1 MARSAENSVAPRLAN
16 YIPNAQGQHI
26 QSQHILGEVN
36 MRRGEFLAVT
46 VVFCCSLCTLLAA
59 STGPDDRPITDP
71 RSVVSSSNSAA
82 RPAPIDDLY
91 YTRSVFAPAWSP
103 NGQQIVFVSDIAGR
117 FNLWKVGASGGWPI
131 QLTQSD
137 DRQYSPVWSPDGKWI
152 VYEQDRA
159 GDELWDLYAV
169 PSDGGEI
176 VNLTNTPAI
185 REQDPHW
192 SHDGRTIA
200 FSYKPKEASQY
211 DIALLDWN
219 TRKVHKLT
227 HEEQPGYFWSVVAWS
242 SDDKTIYAGRVNA
255 PFTDADIY
263 RIDVATGKTE
273 NLTAHQGTVRYL
285 ASSLS
290 PDGRTL
296 LLSSDAKGGYMN
308 IGLLDIATKKVNWVT
323 DLKWEASSG
332 NFSPDGKHY
341 SYIVNQDGVTDAY
354 LVDRATNDAKKVDL
368 PHGLNSFSGG
378 SSEFAPQ
385 SDRLIVSHEA
395 SNQPGDLWVYNLQSG
410 HADQLSFSTVASL
423 RATPLP
429 PSQIVHYKSF
439 DGKIITALLWVP
451 FNLKRD
457 GSNPAIVLP
466 HGGPTGQMVD
476 YWNTDVAALA
486 SRGYICIAPN
496 PRGSTGYGLDFQKA
510 NFQDLGGGDLKDE
523 IAGVDFVKAT
533 GYVDPKKIGIFGG
546 SYGGFMTLMAIGKTP
561 DIWAAAVDEYGIISW
576 STMLK
581 SSDPSLN
588 EYLKALLGDPEKDRK
603 VYEDDSP
610 ITYIRSEKAPLLVLQ
625 GDNDPRVPKEEAQQ
639 VVDILKKEGRV
650 VDVHYYPNEGHGF
663 VKRENQIDSIR
674 RTIAWFDQYL
684 MGKSPAP

>member
-1 MARSAENSVAPRLAN
+1 
-16 YIPNAQGQHI
+16 
-26 QSQHILGEVN
+26 
-36 MRRGEFLAVT
+36 MRIRQLLSLFVI
-46 VVFCCSLCTLLAA
+46 CCGLSTSLAA
-59 STGPDDRPITDP
+59 STGPDDRALTDP
-71 RSVVSSSNSAA
+71 KSVVSTSNSSA

-91 YTRSVFAPAWSP
+91 YTKSVFAPAWSP
-103 NGQQIVFVSDIAGR
+103 DGKQIVFVSDLAGR
-117 FNLWKVGASGGWPI
+117 TNLWKVNASGGWPI

-137 DRQYSPVWSPDGKWI
+137 ERQYSPVWSPDGKWI
-152 VYEQDRA
+152 VYEQDHA
-159 GDELWDLYAV
+159 GDELWDLYAI

-176 VNLTNTPAI
+176 INLTNTPAI

-200 FSYKPKEASQY
+200 FAYKTKEGSQY
-211 DIALLDWN
+211 DIALLDWK
-219 TRKVHKLT
+219 TRKVQLLT
-227 HEEQPGYFWSVVAWS
+227 HEQQPGYAWSVVAWS
-242 SDDKTIYAGRVNA
+242 NDDKTIYAGRVDPA
-255 PFTDADIY
+255 FTDADVF

-273 NLTAHQGTVRYL
+273 NLTPHKGTVRYL

-290 PDGRTL
+290 PNSATL
-296 LLSSDAKGGYMN
+296 LLTSDAWGGYMN
-308 IGLLDIATKKVNWVT
+308 IALLDVATKNMTWVT
-323 DLKWEASSG
+323 DVKWEASSG
-332 NFSPDGKHY
+332 NFSLDGKHF
-341 SYIVNQDGVTDAY
+341 SYTINADGVTDVY
-354 LVDRATNDAKKVDL
+354 LVDRATNKAEKIDL
-368 PHGLNSFSGG
+368 PHGLNYFSGG

-385 SDRLIVSHEA
+385 GDRLTISHEA
-395 SNQPGDLWVYNLQSG
+395 SNQPGDIWVYNLKSH
-410 HADQLSFSTVASL
+410 HADQLTFSAIASL
-423 RATPLP
+423 HGTPLP

-476 YWNTDVAALA
+476 YWNTDVAALT

-533 GYVDPKKIGIFGG
+533 GYVDSKKIGIYGG

-561 DIWAAAVDEYGIISW
+561 DIWSAAVDEYGIISW
-576 STMLK
+576 STMVK
-581 SSDPSLN
+581 NSDPSLN
-588 EYLKALLGDPEKDRK
+588 EYLKALLGDPENSRK
-603 VYEDDSP
+603 VYDDDSP

-639 VVDILKKEGRV
+639 VVEILKKEGRV

-674 RTIAWFDQYL
+674 RTIAWFDRYL

>member
-1 MARSAENSVAPRLAN
+1 MRIRQLLA
-16 YIPNAQGQHI
+16 
-26 QSQHILGEVN
+26 L
-36 MRRGEFLAVT
+36 L
-46 VVFCCSLCTLLAA
+46 VFICCSLGTRLVA
-59 STGPDDRPITDP
+59 STGPDNRPLTDP
-71 RSVVSSSNSAA
+71 KSVVSSSNPVA

-91 YTRSVFAPAWSP
+91 YTKSVFGAAWSP
-103 NGQQIVFVSDIAGR
+103 DGQQIVFTSDIAGR
-117 FNLWKVGASGGWPI
+117 FNLWKVSASGGWPI

-137 DRQYSPVWSPDGKWI
+137 DRQYNAGWSPDGKWI
-152 VYEQDRA
+152 VYQQDRA

-176 VNLTNTPAI
+176 INLTNTPAI

-192 SHDGRTIA
+192 SHDGSTIA
-200 FSYKPKEASQY
+200 FAYKPKDGSQY
-211 DIALLDWN
+211 DIALLNWS
-219 TRKVHKLT
+219 TRKVQLLT
-227 HEEQPGYFWSVVAWS
+227 HERQPGYAWNVVAWNS
-242 SDDKTIYAGRVNA
+242 NDKAIYAGRVNP
-255 PFTDADIY
+255 PFTDADVY
-263 RIDVATGKTE
+263 RIDVATGKME
-273 NLTAHQGTVRYL
+273 NLTAHQGTIRYL
-285 ASSLS
+285 GSSLS
-290 PDGRTL
+290 PDDKTL

-308 IGLLDIATKKVNWVT
+308 VGLLDVTTRKVTWVT
-323 DLKWEASSG
+323 DLKWETFAG
-332 NFSPDGKHY
+332 NFSPDGQRY
-341 SYIVNQDGVTDAY
+341 TYIVNEDGVIDAY
-354 LVDRATNDAKKVDL
+354 LVDRSTNHADKVDL
-368 PHGLNSFSGG
+368 PHGLNAFSGNPN
-378 SSEFAPQ
+378 EFAPQ
-385 SDRLIVSHEA
+385 SDRVIVSHEA
-395 SNQPGDLWVYNLQSG
+395 SNQPGELWVYSLRSR
-410 HADQLSFSTVASL
+410 HADQLTFSAIASL

-429 PSQIVHYKSF
+429 SSEIVHYKSF

-486 SRGYICIAPN
+486 SRGYVCIAPN

-523 IAGVDFVKAT
+523 IAGVDFLNAT
-533 GYVDPKKIGIFGG
+533 GYVDPRKIGIYGG
-546 SYGGFMTLMAIGKTP
+546 SYGGFMTLMAIGRTP
-561 DIWAAAVDEYGIISW
+561 HVWAAAVDEYGIISW

-588 EYLKALLGDPEKDRK
+588 EYVKALLGNPEENRK
-603 VYEDDSP
+603 VYEEDSP

-684 MGKSPAP
+684 KGTSPAP

>member
-1 MARSAENSVAPRLAN
+1 MRMR
-16 YIPNAQGQHI
+16 
-26 QSQHILGEVN
+26 QSFLLLIVN
-36 MRRGEFLAVT
+36 
-46 VVFCCSLCTLLAA
+46 CCNLCTPLAA
-59 STGPDDRPITDP
+59 STGPDDRPLTDP
-71 RSVVSSSNSAA
+71 KSIVSASNAAA

-91 YTRSVFAPAWSP
+91 YTRSVFAAAWSP
-103 NGQQIVFVSDIAGR
+103 DGKQIVFVSDLAGR
-117 FNLWKVGASGGWPI
+117 TNLWKVSASGGWPI

-152 VYEQDRA
+152 VYEQDHA
-159 GDELWDLYAV
+159 GDELWDLYAI
-169 PSDGGEI
+169 PGDGGEI
-176 VNLTNTPAI
+176 INLTNTPAI

-192 SHDGRTIA
+192 SHDGNTIA
-200 FSYKPKEASQY
+200 FAYKTKDGSQY
-211 DIALLDWN
+211 DIALFDWS

-227 HEEQPGYFWSVVAWS
+227 NEQQPGFSWNVVAWS
-242 SDDKTIYAGRVNA
+242 SDDKTIYAGRVNP
-255 PFTDADIY
+255 PFTDADVY

-273 NLTAHQGTVRYL
+273 NLTSHQGTIRYL

-290 PDGRTL
+290 PDGGTL
-296 LLSSDAKGGYMN
+296 LVSSDAKGGYMN
-308 IGLLDIATKKVNWVT
+308 IALFDVATRKMTWVT

-332 NFSPDGKHY
+332 NFSPDGKRY
-341 SYIVNQDGVTDAY
+341 TYTVNQDGVIDAY
-354 LVDRATNDAKKVDL
+354 LVDRSTNEAKKVDL
-368 PHGLNSFSGG
+368 PHGLNYFSGNPN
-378 SSEFAPQ
+378 EFAPQ
-385 SDRLIVSHEA
+385 SDRVIVSHEA
-395 SNQPGDLWVYNLQSG
+395 SNQPGDLWVYNLHSP
-410 HADQLSFSTVASL
+410 HADQLTFSAIASL

-429 PSQIVHYKSF
+429 PSQIVHYRSF
-439 DGKIITALLWVP
+439 DGKIITALLWMP

-457 GSNPAIVLP
+457 GSNPALVLP

-476 YWNTDVAALA
+476 YWNTDVAALT

-510 NFQDLGGGDLKDE
+510 NFQDLGGGDLRDE
-523 IAGVDFVKAT
+523 IAGVDFLKAT
-533 GYVDPKKIGIFGG
+533 GYIDSKKIGIFGG

-561 DIWAAAVDEYGIISW
+561 DIWAAAVDLYGIISW

-581 SSDPSLN
+581 SSDPELN
-588 EYLKALLGDPEKDRK
+588 EYLKALLGNPEENRK
-603 VYEDDSP
+603 VYEEDSP

-639 VVDILKKEGRV
+639 VVDILRKEGRV

-684 MGKSPAP
+684 MGKTPAPQNQPAQ

>member
-1 MARSAENSVAPRLAN
+1 MCIRRL
-16 YIPNAQGQHI
+16 
-26 QSQHILGEVN
+26 
-36 MRRGEFLAVT
+36 FAV
-46 VVFCCSLCTLLAA
+46 VVLICCSACSSWSA

-71 RSVVSSSNSAA
+71 KSVISAPNSAA

-91 YTRSVFAPAWSP
+91 YTRGVFAPDWSP
-103 NGQQIVFVSDIAGR
+103 DGHHIVFVSDIAGR
-117 FNLWKVGASGGWPI
+117 FNLWSVNSSGGWPI

-137 DRQYSPVWSPDGKWI
+137 DRQYNPIWSPDGKWI
-152 VYEQDRA
+152 VYEQDHA
-159 GDELWDLYAV
+159 GNELWDLYAV
-169 PSDGGEI
+169 PSEGGEI
-176 VNLTNTPAI
+176 VNLTNTPDI
-185 REQDPHW
+185 REQDPRW

-200 FSYKPKEASQY
+200 FDYKPKEGSQY
-211 DIALLDWN
+211 DIAVLDWN
-219 TRKVHKLT
+219 TRKVQLLT
-227 HEEQPGYFWSVVAWS
+227 HETQAGYSWNVVAWS
-242 SDDKTIYAGRVNA
+242 SDDKTIYAGRVNP

-263 RIDVATGKTE
+263 RIDVATGKAQ
-273 NLTAHQGTVRYL
+273 NLTQHQGTIRYL

-290 PDGRTL
+290 PDDATL
-296 LLSSDAKGGYMN
+296 LLTSDAKGGYMN
-308 IGLLDIATKKVNWVT
+308 VAFLDVATKKITWVT
-323 DLKWEASSG
+323 DVKWECGAS

-341 SYIVNQDGVTDAY
+341 TYTVNEDGVSDAY
-354 LVDRATNDAKKVDL
+354 IADRSTNEAKKVDL
-368 PHGLNSFSGG
+368 PHGLNYYSGNSNEFSR
-378 SSEFAPQ
+378 Q
-385 SDRLIVSHEA
+385 SDRVIVSHEA
-395 SNQPGDLWVYNLQSG
+395 SNQPGDLWIYNLRSQR
-410 HADQLSFSTVASL
+410 ADQLSFSAIASL

-429 PSQIVHYKSF
+429 ASQIVHYKSF
-439 DGKIITALLWVP
+439 DGKIITALLWMP

-457 GSNPAIVLP
+457 GRNPAIVLP

-476 YWNTDVAALA
+476 YWNTDVAALT

-523 IAGVDFVKAT
+523 IAGVDFLKAT
-533 GYVDPKKIGIFGG
+533 GYVDARKIGIYGG

-561 DIWAAAVDEYGIISW
+561 DVWAAAVDEYGIISW

-581 SSDPSLN
+581 NSDPSLN
-588 EYLKALLGDPEKDRK
+588 EYLKALLGDPEKSQK

-650 VDVHYYPNEGHGF
+650 VDVHYYANEGHGF

-674 RTIAWFDQYL
+674 RTIAWFDEYL
-684 MGKSPAP
+684 AGKSNAP

>member
-1 MARSAENSVAPRLAN
+1 
-16 YIPNAQGQHI
+16 
-26 QSQHILGEVN
+26 
-36 MRRGEFLAVT
+36 MRIRQLLSLFVI
-46 VVFCCSLCTLLAA
+46 CCGLCTALAA
-59 STGPDDRPITDP
+59 STGPDDRALTDP
-71 RSVVSSSNSAA
+71 KSVVSASNSSA

-91 YTRSVFAPAWSP
+91 YTKSVFAPAWSP
-103 NGQQIVFVSDIAGR
+103 DGKQIVFVSDIAGR
-117 FNLWKVGASGGWPI
+117 TNLWKVNASGGWPI
-131 QLTQSD
+131 QLTQND
-137 DRQYSPVWSPDGKWI
+137 ERQYGPVWSPDGKWI
-152 VYEQDRA
+152 VYEQDHA
-159 GDELWDLYAV
+159 GDELWDLYAI

-176 VNLTNTPAI
+176 INLTNTPAI

-200 FSYKPKEASQY
+200 FAYKTKEGSQY
-211 DIALLDWN
+211 DIALLDWK
-219 TRKVHKLT
+219 TRKVQLLT
-227 HEEQPGYFWSVVAWS
+227 HEQQPGYAWSVVAWS
-242 SDDKTIYAGRVNA
+242 NDDKTIYAGRVDPA
-255 PFTDADIY
+255 FTDADVF
-263 RIDVATGKTE
+263 RIDVATGKAE
-273 NLTAHQGTVRYL
+273 NLTPHKGTVRYL

-290 PDGRTL
+290 PDSATL
-296 LLSSDAKGGYMN
+296 LLTADARGGYMN
-308 IGLLDIATKKVNWVT
+308 IALLDVANKKVTWVT
-323 DLKWEASSG
+323 DVKWEASSG
-332 NFSPDGKHY
+332 NFSLDGKHF
-341 SYIVNQDGVTDAY
+341 SYTINADGVTEAY
-354 LVDRATNDAKKVDL
+354 LVDRATNKVEKIDL
-368 PHGLNSFSGG
+368 PHGLNYFSGS

-385 SDRLIVSHEA
+385 GDQLTISHES
-395 SNQPGDLWVYNLQSG
+395 SNQPGDIWVYSLKSR
-410 HADQLSFSTVASL
+410 HAEQLTFSAIASL
-423 RATPLP
+423 RGTPLP

-476 YWNTDVAALA
+476 YWNTDVAALT

-523 IAGVDFVKAT
+523 IAGVEFVKAT
-533 GYVDPKKIGIFGG
+533 GYVDPKKIGIYGG

-576 STMLK
+576 SSMLK

-588 EYLKALLGDPEKDRK
+588 EYLKALLGDPETSRK
-603 VYEDDSP
+603 VYEEDSP
-610 ITYIRSEKAPLLVLQ
+610 ITYIRSEKAPILVLQ

-639 VVDILKKEGRV
+639 VVEILKKEGRV
-650 VDVHYYPNEGHGF
+650 VDVHYYANEGHGF